1 MKFIPSYLTIFFI
14 VALSV
19 PVKGND
25 PWTFSPIKASNETCN
40 DAINSVK
47 SYLVKNKYFIPW
59 KSQSLSGGMLY
70 PSIKLS
76 DSEIGESYFNYPEER
91 QSSVNFMLS
100 GDSDRLYQGFLSSPQ
115 LMSDLGAG
123 IMGACPNVGLVYFF
137 YWDVFVPVGYFPDGT
152 ARTFI
157 YATPDSSYAKTT
169 AEGAT
174 KFMWGYYFDY
184 FAF

>member
-25 PWTFSPIKASNETCN
+25 PWTFSPIKASNKTCN
-40 DAINSVK
+40 DAINDMK

-59 KSQSLSGGMLY
+59 EWGLGKVY
-70 PSIKLS
+70 PSITMS
-76 DSEIGESYFNYPEER
+76 DTHISEFYFDYPQER
-91 QSSVNFMLS
+91 QSSIFFKLS

-115 LMSDLGAG
+115 LMSDLAAR
-123 IMGACPNVGLVYFF
+123 IMSSCPNIGLVY
-137 YWDVFVPVGYFPDGT
+137 YQHWWEDGVTVGYFPDGT

-157 YATPDSSYAKTT
+157 GVGDDSKYKRRT
-169 AEGAT
+169 ED
-174 KFMWGYYFDY
+174 KELYKWGYEYEMGL
-184 FAF
+184 